1 MPRGIR
7 RVSSTSVEISFTFNK
22 KSYRERVKC
31 HPDSHHDIAQ
41 LTLWLDVLKQKIREG
56 SFDYS
61 EAFPNSDKRLE
72 FLNPTITG
80 DYLKVWLAQQKPRL
94 KASTFGMYRKVIES
108 QFPTIMPKLMVEL
121 KFKHIKEAAALL
133 DVGQKTLNNYLS
145 VLRKAFSD
153 AEQDEII
160 TDYRN
165 PLHNRSIQLRTVR
178 VIKDSVDPFSRSEID
193 QIVNAATGIER
204 LMLLFSFHTGLR
216 PSELIGLH
224 WSAIDWKGFANVYQV
239 QTEASAEL
247 EEPKT
252 SSSIRAVK
260 LNSIALDVLKQAK
273 QLTRL
278 QNQAVFMNPRTDKP
292 FTGDQ
297 MVRRL
302 FKRTCKKAG
311 VRYRHPYQMRHSYA
325 STSLMSGESPSFI
338 SAQLGHK
345 TIDFTLKTYTRYIAD
360 NDPSAGSKFEEFM
373 RQQ

>member
-1 MPRGIR
+1 MPKGIR
-7 RVSSTSVEISFTFNK
+7 RVSETSVEVSFTFNK
-22 KSYRERVKC
+22 KSYRERIKC
-31 HPDSHHDIAQ
+31 NPDSDHDIAE
-41 LTLWLDVLKQKIREG
+41 LTLWLDVLNLKIREG
-56 SFDYS
+56 SFDYA
-61 EAFPNSDKRLE
+61 EAFPNSHKRLE

-80 DYLKVWLAQQKPRL
+80 DYLKGWLAQQKPRL
-94 KASTFGMYRKVIES
+94 KASTYGNYRKVIES
-108 QFPTIMPKLMVEL
+108 QFPGIMPKLMVEL
-121 KFKHIKEAAALL
+121 KFKHIKEAASLL
-133 DVGQKTLNNYLS
+133 SVSQKTLNNYLS

-153 AEQDEII
+153 AEQDELIP
-160 TDYRN
+160 DYRN

-178 VIKDSVDPFSRSEID
+178 VIKSEIDPFSRQEIAK
-193 QIVNAATGIER
+193 IVDAATGIER

-216 PSELIGLH
+216 PSELLGLY
-224 WSAIDWKGFANVYQV
+224 WSAIDWQGFANIYQV

-260 LNSIALDVLKQAK
+260 LNAIALDALKQAK
-273 QLTRL
+273 QITRL
-278 QNQAVFMNPRTDKP
+278 QNQAVFMNPRTKKP
-292 FTGDQ
+292 FNGDQ
-297 MVRRL
+297 MLRRL
-302 FKRTCKKAG
+302 FKRTCLKAG